1 VTTSVYVPRDSAALA
16 VGAEAVAAA
25 IAREAARRRADLRIV
40 RNGSRGLFW
49 LEPMV
54 EVASPGGR
62 VAFGPVHAEDVP
74 GLFEADFLE
83 GGRHPLSLGPTE
95 DIPFLKRQDRRVFA
109 RVGIIDPLDL
119 DDYVAMGGFQGLKRA
134 SALSQN
140 EIVQEVERSGLRGRG
155 GAAFPTGLKWKAAL
169 EAPGAQKYVV
179 CNADEGDGGTFADR
193 LLLEGDP
200 FLVIEGMI
208 IAGLAVGASRGYIY
222 VRAEYPRAAEI
233 LAQAVARAE
242 MKKVLGNEI
251 SGIGKPFHIEVRRGA
266 GAYVCGEETALLE
279 SLEGR
284 RGMVRAK
291 PPVPAIA
298 GLFGMP
304 TVVNNVLTLASVP
317 MIFSHGADF
326 QAACGAGR
334 SRGTAA
340 YQLAGNVKHGG
351 LVEKAF
357 GLSLRELVEDFGG
370 GTESGRPIGAVQ
382 MGGPL
387 GSYLPPSK
395 LGVSLRDEALA
406 SVGGMLGHGG
416 VVVFDDAVD
425 MARQARAAMAFCA
438 LESCGK
444 CAPCRI
450 GSIRGVEILD
460 DLLARREP
468 PRQLELLRDL
478 CETMARASLCA
489 LGARTPAAVLSA
501 IDGFPGAFQTRE
513 DRLGGA
519 P

>member
-25 IAREAARRRADLRIV
+25 IAREAARRRTNLRIV

-54 EVASPGGR
+54 EVASPAGR
-62 VAFGPVHAEDVP
+62 VAFGPVHDDDVP
-74 GLFEADFLE
+74 GLFEAGFLE

-119 DDYVAMGGFQGLKRA
+119 DDYFAKGGFQGLKRA

-179 CNADEGDGGTFADR
+179 CNADEGDSGTFADR

-208 IAGLAVGASRGYIY
+208 IAALAVGASRGYVY
-222 VRAEYPRAAEI
+222 VRAEYPRAAAI

-242 MKKVLGNEI
+242 MGKILGNEI
-251 SGIGKPFHIEVRRGA
+251 LGIGKPFHIEVRRGA
-266 GAYVCGEETALLE
+266 GVYVCGEETALLE
-279 SLEGR
+279 SIEGR
-284 RGMVRAK
+284 RGLVRAK

-317 MIFSHGADF
+317 AIFSQAADF
-326 QAACGAGR
+326 RGR
-334 SRGTAA
+334 SRCTAA
-340 YQLAGNVKHGG
+340 YQLAGNVKRGG
-351 LVEKAF
+351 LIEMAF

-382 MGGPL
+382 LGGPL
-387 GSYLPPSK
+387 GTFLPPSK
-395 LGVSLRDEALA
+395 LGVSLHDDALA

-416 VVVFDDAVD
+416 VVVFDDAID
-425 MARQARAAMAFCA
+425 MARQARGAMELCA

-450 GSIRGVEILD
+450 GSIRGLEILD
-460 DLLARREP
+460 DLLARRDP
-468 PRQLELLRDL
+468 QWQLELLRDL

-501 IDGFPGAFQTRE
+501 IECFPGAFQTG